1 MLEAITGKKWQ
12 QSGNQ
17 WQTSGNEWN
26 ELATERPVC
35 FTFDP
40 WPGRPFQSSLEPH
53 LETIRALRLKRRT
66 WQQVAETLKAEHGL
80 EINRTAV
87 YKFFKRRVRPSARQP
102 LGFPAPTATSGSHPA
117 SAVAIPP
124 TATTSEA
131 QGDDA
136 PPPTVPAKKYVFI
149 PKDKRPSHFS
159 DEDLQWNDPLAIDT
173 FGKSVP
179 VDPDAENPFK
189 MRKRKDP

>member
-1 MLEAITGKKWQ
+1 METN
-12 QSGNQ
+12 GNR
-17 WQTSGNEWN
+17 TTRLLYFRSM
-26 ELATERPVC
+26 
-35 FTFDP
+35 
-40 WPGRPFQSSLEPH
+40 PGRPFQSSLEPH

-102 LGFPAPTATSGSHPA
+102 LGFPTLAATSSHPA
-117 SAVAIPP
+117 PAAAIPP
-124 TATTSEA
+124 SATTGEA

-149 PKDKRPSHFS
+149 PKPERPSIFS
-159 DEDLQWNDPLAIDT
+159 DEDLQFNDPLAIDT

-189 MRKRKDP
+189 MRKPKAPPGSLP